1 MKNFD
6 YRLLLGENN
15 PLLRFP
21 KLQEAAI
28 NEFSLNKFED
38 ASLNDILKKADMS
51 KGSLYHHFGDKFG
64 LYLAVMD
71 IIVRKKLSYFYP
83 VLREK
88 TNDSNDFFGSL
99 KDIMK
104 GTMDFMLEDKRL
116 QRLFDRVMEESVD
129 FRNRLYEF
137 FPYDYSRHFS
147 ENIIRAVESGQID
160 SRYPPDLVAKYIEV
174 LFSNLHKMISKGDP
188 DELIHTVNQVI
199 DIIQYGIAK
208 K

>member
-38 ASLNDILKKADMS
+38 ASLNDILKNADMS

-83 VLREK
+83 VLRDK

>member
-38 ASLNDILKKADMS
+38 ASLNDILKNADMS

-174 LFSNLHKMISKGDP
+174 LFSNLHKMISKGGP

>member
-1 MKNFD
+1 M
-6 YRLLLGENN
+6 
-15 PLLRFP
+15 
-21 KLQEAAI
+21 
-28 NEFSLNKFED
+28 NKFED
-38 ASLNDILKKADMS
+38 ASLNDILKNADMS

>member
-38 ASLNDILKKADMS
+38 ASLNDILKNADMS

-147 ENIIRAVESGQID
+147 EIIILAV
-160 SRYPPDLVAKYIEV
+160 
-174 LFSNLHKMISKGDP
+174 
-188 DELIHTVNQVI
+188 
-199 DIIQYGIAK
+199 
-208 K
+208 

>member
-38 ASLNDILKKADMS
+38 ASLNDILKNADMS